1 MAPSGIRKQPSGA
14 EKRKRRKK
22 IEEFVKSQSN
32 AILKFIKKPEKSSS
46 EDKEEIGQRS
56 NEKEEDGEVVVSE
69 NEKKK
74 EHVSEDMSDPANWR
88 VVDTVLRYALVE
100 KGPVAR
106 LPSDYQFPKNAL
118 GRHFSH
124 VLYIRVLAN
133 RETLDRRWLVYSKAF
148 DKAFCFCCKLFRDDD
163 RERDDLVTAG
173 YNDWGNVSARF
184 REHETSCDHI
194 RCMVRWREMEISQ
207 EDKKKAVDVGGQS
220 KVDPVKNLYECEESD
235 DQSEEEKEHLSED
248 VSDPGNWGKVDAKW
262 RDLLVRIGPT
272 TRPSSD
278 YRFPKDATGRRFSH
292 ALYVNGEK
300 ADRRWLVYSK
310 VLDKAFCFSCKLLRD
325 DDVDRRNSGGNL
337 ATTGYND
344 WRNISTRLRE
354 HERCPHHI
362 LATARWKLLEM
373 GLRKNQTID
382 KLIKL

>member
-14 EKRKRRKK
+14 EKRRRRKK

-32 AILKFIKKPEKSSS
+32 AILKFIKKSEKSSS
-46 EDKEEIGQRS
+46 EDKEEIGQ
-56 NEKEEDGEVVVSE
+56 
-69 NEKKK
+69 K

-88 VVDTVLRYALVE
+88 VVDTGLRYALVE
-100 KGPVAR
+100 NGPVAR
-106 LPSDYQFPKNAL
+106 LPSDYQFPKDAL
-118 GRHFSH
+118 GGHFSH

-163 RERDDLVTAG
+163 RERDDLVTTG

-194 RCMVRWREMEISQ
+194 RCMVRWREMEIAQ
-207 EDKKKAVDVGGQS
+207 EEKKAVDVGGQS
-220 KVDPVKNLYECEESD
+220 KVNNPVNLDECDEESD
-235 DQSEEEKEHLSED
+235 EEEKEHLSED
-248 VSDPGNWGKVDAKW
+248 VSDPGNWGKVDIKW

-278 YRFPKDATGRRFSH
+278 YRFPKDATGRRFSP

-325 DDVDRRNSGGNL
+325 DDDRRNGGGNL

-354 HERCPHHI
+354 HERCPHHN
-362 LATARWKLLEM
+362 LATTRWKMLEM